1 MKIKMINIM
10 SALQLQETGHR
21 FVHAMGPMIDDEN
34 MMSAVFAYIAAL
46 RSNHAP
52 CQYSAQ
58 QVREFAA
65 KAESESQMGVGM
77 MSHQDFKQE
86 VASWRK

>member
-1 MKIKMINIM
+1 M
-10 SALQLQETGHR
+10 SSLQLQETGRR
-21 FVHAMGPMIDDEN
+21 FVHAMGPMLDDEN

-46 RSNHAP
+46 RSNNAP

-58 QVREFAA
+58 QVREFAS
-65 KAESESQMGVGM
+65 KAESELQDGVGM

-86 VASWRK
+86 VTSWRK

>member
-65 KAESESQMGVGM
+65 KAESESQMGTGM

>member
-10 SALQLQETGHR
+10 SALQLQETGHC
-21 FVHAMGPMIDDEN
+21 FV
-34 MMSAVFAYIAAL
+34 
-46 RSNHAP
+46 HAP

-86 VASWRK
+86 MNAI